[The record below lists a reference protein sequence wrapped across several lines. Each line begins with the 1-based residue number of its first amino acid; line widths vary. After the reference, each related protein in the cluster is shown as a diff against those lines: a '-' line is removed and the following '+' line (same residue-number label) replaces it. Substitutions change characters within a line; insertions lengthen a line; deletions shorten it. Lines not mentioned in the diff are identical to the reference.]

1 MTNLNKKY
9 QEFYDEIQISEERK
23 EKIYENIMESKKQ
36 KKVYLK
42 PIFITVVLIVFIAL
56 GSLGLVYAEEIKNA
70 FNTIRIFHSNKDNSR
85 VTTIKSNAIAEINY
99 EADIPE
105 ADVVVEEERIKGIKN
120 KEYTIQ
126 ELEELLGI
134 KLLKSEYYKKEK
146 LEQYYTEKVDNKISR
161 ASFLL
166 ENFTNAKYFKKG
178 KLEDK
183 EDVYTMS
190 ISFVTKYCP
199 AHEQEIDME
208 ITGEY
213 REDVYYIDALDTT
226 VYIMKLGLEDNVWG
240 TGNWIVRFDYHNIH
254 YKIEAHMYNKNEEEK
269 TNALATI
276 LNSLHL

>member
-1 MTNLNKKY
+1 MKQENYKKTMQKINLSSSKK
-9 QEFYDEIQISEERK
+9 EE
-23 EKIYENIMESKKQ
+23 IYENIIKNGNKKNHF
-36 KKVYLK
+36 K
-42 PIFITVVLIVFIAL
+42 PVLIATVVCIFVLL
-56 GSLGLVYAEEIKNA
+56 GTLGFVYAEEIKNA
-70 FNTIRIFHSNKDNSR
+70 FNTIRIFHSNKENSR
-85 VTTIKSNAIAEINY
+85 VTTIKSSAIAEINY

-105 ADVVVEEERIKGIKN
+105 AKVVLESEREKGIKN

-190 ISFVTKYCP
+190 ISFVTKYCST
-199 AHEQEIDME
+199 HEQEKIVE
-208 ITGEY
+208 ITGAY
-213 REDVYYIDALDTT
+213 REDTYYIKALDTT
-226 VYIMKLGLEDNVWG
+226 AYILKHTLEDNLWG
-240 TGNWIVRFDYHNIH
+240 TGNWIVCFDYQNIR
-254 YKIEAHMYNKNEEEK
+254 YSMRVQWYNKNEEEK
-269 TNALATI
+269 TSALATI
-276 LNSLHL
+276 LNSLYL